1 MYNIMIK
8 LGVLVLQYI
17 SCGAVVYVDIIMATA
32 AGHVVYLN
40 TCCTCACVWLI
51 RCRLHMYRCRDCKGP
66 GSELEGAG

>member
-40 TCCTCACVWLI
+40 TCMLYMCMCVVDQVQI
-51 RCRLHMYRCRDCKGP
+51 AHVQMP
-66 GSELEGAG
+66 GL